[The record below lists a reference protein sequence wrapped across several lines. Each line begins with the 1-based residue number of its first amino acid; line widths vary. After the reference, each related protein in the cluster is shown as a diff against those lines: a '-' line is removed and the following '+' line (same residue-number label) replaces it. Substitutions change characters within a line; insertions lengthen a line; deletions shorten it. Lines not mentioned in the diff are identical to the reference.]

1 MYANLISLDSQG
13 RDYAYKRGTDMVRM
27 VFLGCFLLGME
38 ITVCFGAPDTIV
50 LENKR
55 VRLDFATEPC
65 PSLRALVHKPS
76 GTDLLTGLRDRSL
89 FALQITLSNGV
100 NATVESGQAKQG
112 SVTIAPV
119 SGGQQVR
126 LTFDGLG
133 ASGDVRVVLDGTLD
147 DDDPCVRWQVAVEN
161 PSRSRLASLRFPT
174 VDATPAIGS
183 PDDDF
188 IMGPA
193 LPGVMIEN
201 PNTNWPAFYSIS
213 WRFPGEQSAQFCS
226 YQDRSAGIYL
236 ASMDTAGYG
245 RYLNISKRKDGYR
258 LHQEYLLPEEPV
270 AQWRSPYATALGVT
284 DGPWQQTAD
293 LYKSWAVRQTW
304 CAKTLAQR
312 DDVPAFWKQGCCIH
326 TCEVRTYGTNRL
338 CSGSYYPELPAH
350 MRALRD
356 RIGGPVV
363 PMLPGWENHRRWTAG
378 AYFPIFDERQAVPAL
393 GQLRQDGLRPF
404 VYLSGLCYTFQN
416 EGRDG
421 GVISGWEPYQKSM
434 VLEAGAE
441 QKLKTYVLNESSPG
455 QENVWKRHSYQFC
468 PAASGTKAFFCS
480 VIDRLHALGIDIVQM
495 DQTTSG
501 AGDLCYSDSH
511 GHAPGRGVYQS
522 QAFRDLLAAMR
533 RHGKSLS
540 RDFMLAHEEPHE
552 ELIPYVDA
560 FHTREYRER
569 WWYHGAPGARSIP
582 LFSYLY
588 HEYAIAYGGEGPGA
602 GAKKNPMT
610 VRDMAVNLVTGKTPA
625 VSVWSNQKAMAEAHE
640 DQIRMLR
647 NHMSL
652 LKTEAQRFLILG
664 RMLHPLDIT
673 VPALTLNIPVNRS
686 GKWKNEPFKEL
697 SVLTSSWQSPEG
709 RVGHCFV
716 NISEQKQT
724 VGLSLDTR
732 HAADWAAADIS
743 VYRGNPME
751 ERVLCRAAALPH
763 AYTLEIE
770 PLEAAFI
777 VLRPA
782 K

>member
-1 MYANLISLDSQG
+1 MARTG
-13 RDYAYKRGTDMVRM
+13 
-27 VFLGCFLLGME
+27 FLGCVLLGMGL
-38 ITVCFGAPDTIV
+38 TSCFGASDTVV
-50 LENKR
+50 LENSQ
-55 VRLDFATEPC
+55 VRMDFATKPL
-65 PSLRALVHKPS
+65 PALRALVHKPS
-76 GTDLLTGLRDRSL
+76 GTDLFAGPQNGML
-89 FALQITLSNGV
+89 FALQVTLSNGV
-100 NATVESGQAKQG
+100 AATVESGQAKQG
-112 SVTIAPV
+112 NVTVTPV
-119 SGGQQVR
+119 SGGKRVR
-126 LTFDGLG
+126 LTFEGLG
-133 ASGDVRVVLDGTLD
+133 TSGDVRVVLDGRLD
-147 DDDPCVRWQVAVEN
+147 DADPYVRWQAALEN
-161 PSRSRLASLRFPT
+161 PSRLPLTSLRFPT
-174 VDATPAIGS
+174 VDAVAAIGS

-188 IMGPA
+188 MIGPA
-193 LPGVMIEN
+193 LPGVMIQN
-201 PNTNWPAFYSIS
+201 PATNWPASYSIS
-213 WRFPGEQSAQFCS
+213 WRFPGDQSAQFCA
-226 YQDRSAGIYL
+226 YQDRSAGVYL

-245 RYLNISKRKDGYR
+245 RSLNIGKRKDHYR
-258 LHQEYLLPEEPV
+258 LHQEYLLPEDPAV
-270 AQWRSPYATALGVT
+270 QWTSPYETALGVT
-284 DGPWQQTAD
+284 AGPWQQTAD
-293 LYKSWAVRQTW
+293 LYKRWAVRQAW

-350 MRALRD
+350 LRALRD

-378 AYFPIFDERQAVPAL
+378 AYFPVFDAQQAVPTL

-421 GVISGWEPYQKSM
+421 GDISGWEPYQKSL
-434 VLEAGAE
+434 VRAAGAE
-441 QKLKTYVLNESSPG
+441 KELKTYVLNESSPG
-455 QENVWKRHSYQFC
+455 KGNVWKRHSYQFC
-468 PAASGTKAFFCS
+468 PGAPGTSEFFCS
-480 VIDRLHALGIDIVQM
+480 VIGQLHALGIDIVQM

-501 AGDLCYSDSH
+501 AGDLCYSTSH

-522 QAFRDLLAAMR
+522 QAFRELLDTMR

-582 LFSYLY
+582 LFTYLY
-588 HEYAIAYGGEGPGA
+588 HEYAIAYGGEGPHA
-602 GAKKNPMT
+602 GAKKSPVT

-647 NHMSL
+647 NHMAL
-652 LKTEAQRFLILG
+652 LKTGAQRFLILG

-673 VPALTLNIPVNRS
+673 VPVMTLYMPVNRS
-686 GKWKNEPFKEL
+686 GKWETDPFKEP

-709 RVGHCFV
+709 AVGHCFV

-724 VGLSLDTR
+724 LRLLLDTR
-732 HAADWAAADIS
+732 RAADWPTADID
-743 VYRGNPME
+743 VYRGCPME
-751 ERVLCRAAALPH
+751 ARALCRAAPLPY
-763 AYTLEIE
+763 ACALEIE
-770 PLEAAFI
+770 PLEAVFF